1 MPKAQAEDS
10 RAPMELKMTGREGV
24 WQDRHCMSPWETVV
38 SSNPEG
44 IKLYRLSDLF
54 SCGVEGAL
62 KRRERDSTHLLNW
75 NHSEREGRCCLFA
88 VWIITRAVSNSKP

>member
-1 MPKAQAEDS
+1 
-10 RAPMELKMTGREGV
+10 
-24 WQDRHCMSPWETVV
+24 MSPWETVV

-44 IKLYRLSDLF
+44 IKLYRLSVLF

-62 KRRERDSTHLLNW
+62 KRRERDSTPLLNW
-75 NHSEREGRCCLFA
+75 DRFERERRYCLFT